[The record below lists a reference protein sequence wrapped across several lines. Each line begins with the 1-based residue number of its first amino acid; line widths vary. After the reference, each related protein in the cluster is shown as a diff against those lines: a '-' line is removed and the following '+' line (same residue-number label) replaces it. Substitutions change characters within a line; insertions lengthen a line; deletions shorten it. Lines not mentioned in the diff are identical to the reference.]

1 MDSQAW
7 TRLTNDQEQELD
19 CLEFDEPE
27 VGQFIQHQSQQCGY
41 TGDWSVDA
49 APPVWDRWAEGWV
62 RHQPGQGSGHQEP
75 EQGRSSSWRS
85 HDQPE
90 QGTSSSWRSHGQPE
104 QCTSS
109 SWRSHG
115 QAEQGRSSSWWCN
128 EPEQGRSSSWRSSPE
143 PEQRQPRYSKVEP
156 GKAQF
161 AFCSHC
167 VVIDFLSAC
176 STTNMSICDVNVSIC
191 SLQGSALCLT

>member
-104 QCTSS
+104 QGTSS

-128 EPEQGRSSSWRSSPE
+128 EPEQVQSLSKGSQGT
-143 PEQRQPRYSKVEP
+143 QRLSLERPSGNTGMIGHQRMNLPIGMMTN
-156 GKAQF
+156 GKIGGAMLIGKIGMK
-161 AFCSHC
+161 ARMRAT
-167 VVIDFLSAC
+167 L
-176 STTNMSICDVNVSIC
+176 
-191 SLQGSALCLT
+191 GG